1 EDAPQSHLLLPVSQE
16 AGNSL
21 TGGGRRCALGELRM
35 QSVWIDGVEVYRQ
48 DPVVHP
54 WLTEDESSV
63 PLSPD
68 PSSPDPSSLPVR
80 KRMGICA
87 PPSFYPSWTCNT
99 NLIQKRGQ
107 PALRA
112 QQIFRGRLHL
122 APDASVTICDRVP
135 EAVKVMPAGFQQLGG
150 ETVTGTLALS
160 VFTAVLGSL
169 TFGYNIG
176 VINAPQKIIEEDYNM
191 TWIHRYGEPIPTG
204 TLTSLWS
211 LSVAIFS
218 IGGMLSSFCVGFI
231 SEWLG
236 RRKAMLA
243 NNLFAFIGGSLM
255 GMSKLCFSFEMMI
268 LGRFIIG
275 AYCGLASGL
284 TPMYVGE
291 IAPTSLRGALGT
303 LHQLAI
309 VTGILIAQI
318 LGLETLLGSKHL
330 WPVLMGLTVVP
341 TVLQMGL
348 LPFCPESP
356 RFLYIIRSQE
366 HHAKRGLR
374 RLTGRQEVGDML
386 AEMKEE
392 KRRMDMERK
401 VSIPELFRS
410 TLYRQPIIISI
421 LLQLSQQLSG
431 VNAIFY
437 YSTSIFMKA
446 GVQSPVYATIGAGV
460 VNCAFTVVSLFLV
473 EKIGRRTLHM
483 LGLGGMCIS
492 AIIMTVAL
500 ALLDRIPWM
509 SYISMLAIF
518 GFVAFFEVG
527 PGPIPWFFVAE
538 LFSQGPRPAAMA
550 VAGFSNWTANFVIGM
565 SFQYVADL
573 CGPYV
578 FLIFAGLLLFFLI
591 FTFFR
596 VPETR
601 GKTFDQI
608 AANFNQH
615 SAAGMMDMD
624 MELNKPSTELDYL
637 GDESIN

>member
-1 EDAPQSHLLLPVSQE
+1 
-16 AGNSL
+16 
-21 TGGGRRCALGELRM
+21 
-35 QSVWIDGVEVYRQ
+35 
-48 DPVVHP
+48 
-54 WLTEDESSV
+54 
-63 PLSPD
+63 
-68 PSSPDPSSLPVR
+68 
-80 KRMGICA
+80 
-87 PPSFYPSWTCNT
+87 
-99 NLIQKRGQ
+99 
-107 PALRA
+107 
-112 QQIFRGRLHL
+112 
-122 APDASVTICDRVP
+122 
-135 EAVKVMPAGFQQLGG
+135 MPAGFQQLGG
-150 ETVTGTLALS
+150 ETLTGTFVLS

-169 TFGYNIG
+169 EFGYNIG
-176 VINAPQKIIEEDYNM
+176 VINAPQKIIEQEYNA
-191 TWIHRYGEPIPTG
+191 TWVHRYGEPIPAG

-218 IGGMLSSFCVGFI
+218 IGGMLSSSCVGFV

-236 RRKAMLA
+236 RRKAMLI
-243 NNLFAFIGGSLM
+243 NNMFAFIGGSLM
-255 GMSKLCFSFEMMI
+255 GLSKLCRSFEMMI

-275 AYCGLASGL
+275 VYCGLASGL

-309 VTGILIAQI
+309 VTGILIAQV
-318 LGLETLLGSKHL
+318 LGLDSLLGVEDL
-330 WPVLMGLTVVP
+330 WPILLGLAIVP
-341 TVLQMGL
+341 AVLQMAL

-356 RFLYIIRSQE
+356 RFLYIVRCQE
-366 HHAKRGLR
+366 HQAKRGLR
-374 RLTGRQEVGDML
+374 RLTGRQDVSVML

-392 KRRMDMERK
+392 KRKMDMERK
-401 VSIPELFRS
+401 VSILELFRS
-410 TLYRQPIIISI
+410 PLYRQPIVISI

-460 VNCAFTVVSLFLV
+460 VNCAFTVVSLFLI
-473 EKIGRRTLHM
+473 ERMGRRTLHM
-483 LGLGGMCIS
+483 VGLGGMCLC
-492 AIIMTVAL
+492 AVVMTTAL
-500 ALLDRIPWM
+500 ALLDNVPWM

-518 GFVAFFEVG
+518 GFVAFFEIG

-550 VAGFSNWTANFVIGM
+550 VAGFSNWTANFIIGM
-565 SFQYVADL
+565 CFQYVADL

-578 FLIFAGLLLFFLI
+578 FLIFAALLLFFLI

-608 AANFNQH
+608 AATFHQD
-615 SAAGMMDMD
+615 SVGGMMDMD
-624 MELNKPSTELDYL
+624 MDLDKPSTELDYL
-637 GDESIN
+637 GEESIN

>member
-1 EDAPQSHLLLPVSQE
+1 MVPLFRN
-16 AGNSL
+16 AGSKRKKSK
-21 TGGGRRCALGELRM
+21 GGESSKERAALG
-35 QSVWIDGVEVYRQ
+35 Q
-48 DPVVHP
+48 DSF
-54 WLTEDESSV
+54 LLASR

-68 PSSPDPSSLPVR
+68 LKIR
-80 KRMGICA
+80 
-87 PPSFYPSWTCNT
+87 PPSLTFFLSPLPAYQRGVTRGFHSIPQ
-99 NLIQKRGQ
+99 LDGQHKLQKREDD
-107 PALRA
+107 P
-112 QQIFRGRLHL
+112 
-122 APDASVTICDRVP
+122 PDRTR
-135 EAVKVMPAGFQQLGG
+135 

-160 VFTAVLGSL
+160 VFTAVLGSF

-176 VINAPQKIIEEDYNM
+176 VINAPQKW
-191 TWIHRYGEPIPTG
+191 TGQWGAGGPCRGGGIHPGQIQH
-204 TLTSLWS
+204 
-211 LSVAIFS
+211 LSCKHSQIRVWVAS
-218 IGGMLSSFCVGFI
+218 
-231 SEWLG
+231 
-236 RRKAMLA
+236 RRKAMLM
-243 NNLFAFIGGSLM
+243 NNMWAFLGGSLM
-255 GMSKLCFSFEMMI
+255 GMSKLCSSFEMMI

-309 VTGILIAQI
+309 V
-318 LGLETLLGSKHL
+318 LGLESLLGSEHL

-356 RFLYIIRSQE
+356 RFLYIIRCQE
-366 HHAKRGLR
+366 HHAKSGLR

-431 VNAIFY
+431 VNA
-437 YSTSIFMKA
+437 
-446 GVQSPVYATIGAGV
+446 
-460 VNCAFTVVSLFLV
+460 LFLV
-473 EKIGRRTLHM
+473 ERMGRRTLHM
-483 LGLGGMCIS
+483 LGLGGMCIC
-492 AIIMTVAL
+492 AIIMTMAL
-500 ALLDRIPWM
+500 ALLEAVPWM

-518 GFVAFFEVG
+518 GFVAFFEIG

-550 VAGFSNWTANFVIGM
+550 VAGFSNWTANFIIGM

-578 FLIFAGLLLFFLI
+578 FLIFAALLLFFLI

-608 AANFNQH
+608 AASFSQR
-615 SAAGMMDMD
+615 SVGGMMDMD
-624 MELNKPSTELDYL
+624 IDMDMDKPSTELDYL
-637 GDESIN
+637 GEESIN

>member
-1 EDAPQSHLLLPVSQE
+1 
-16 AGNSL
+16 
-21 TGGGRRCALGELRM
+21 
-35 QSVWIDGVEVYRQ
+35 
-48 DPVVHP
+48 
-54 WLTEDESSV
+54 
-63 PLSPD
+63 
-68 PSSPDPSSLPVR
+68 
-80 KRMGICA
+80 
-87 PPSFYPSWTCNT
+87 
-99 NLIQKRGQ
+99 
-107 PALRA
+107 
-112 QQIFRGRLHL
+112 
-122 APDASVTICDRVP
+122 
-135 EAVKVMPAGFQQLGG
+135 MPAGFQQLGG
-150 ETVTGTLALS
+150 ERVTGTLALS

-169 TFGYNIG
+169 AFGYNIG
-176 VINAPQKIIEEDYNM
+176 VINAPQKIIEQDYNA
-191 TWIHRYGEPIPTG
+191 TWMQRYSQPIPPA

-218 IGGMLSSFCVGFI
+218 VGGMLSSFCVGFI

-236 RRKAMLA
+236 RRKAMLI
-243 NNLFAFIGGSLM
+243 NNLTAFIGGGMM
-255 GMSKLCFSFEMMI
+255 GMAKLCQSFEMII

-284 TPMYVGE
+284 VPMYVGE

-318 LGLETLLGSKHL
+318 LGLESILGSEEL
-330 WPVLMGLTVVP
+330 WPVLLGVTVLP
-341 TVLQMGL
+341 TVLQMAL

-356 RFLYIIRSQE
+356 RYLYIIRCQE
-366 HHAKRGLR
+366 HHAKS
-374 RLTGRQEVGDML
+374 GRQEVGDAL

-401 VSIPELFRS
+401 VSIAELFRS
-410 TLYRQPIIISI
+410 PLYRQPIIIAI

-437 YSTSIFMKA
+437 YSTSIFQKA
-446 GVQSPVYATIGAGV
+446 GVQSP
-460 VNCAFTVVSLFLV
+460 LFLV
-473 EKIGRRTLHM
+473 EKMGRRTLHM
-483 LGLGGMCIS
+483 LGLGGMCIC
-492 AIIMTVAL
+492 AIVMTMAL
-500 ALLDRIPWM
+500 ALLESVPAM

-550 VAGFSNWTANFVIGM
+550 VAGCSNWTANFMIGM
-565 SFQYVADL
+565 GFQYIADL

-578 FLIFAGLLLFFLI
+578 FLIFAALLLFFLL

-608 AANFNQH
+608 
-615 SAAGMMDMD
+615 SASFQRRPASMMDLDLDMD
-624 MELNKPSTELDYL
+624 MGMDKASTELEYL
-637 GDESIN
+637 GEGSLN

>member
-1 EDAPQSHLLLPVSQE
+1 
-16 AGNSL
+16 
-21 TGGGRRCALGELRM
+21 
-35 QSVWIDGVEVYRQ
+35 
-48 DPVVHP
+48 
-54 WLTEDESSV
+54 
-63 PLSPD
+63 
-68 PSSPDPSSLPVR
+68 
-80 KRMGICA
+80 
-87 PPSFYPSWTCNT
+87 
-99 NLIQKRGQ
+99 
-107 PALRA
+107 
-112 QQIFRGRLHL
+112 
-122 APDASVTICDRVP
+122 
-135 EAVKVMPAGFQQLGG
+135 MPAGFQQLGG
-150 ETVTGTLALS
+150 ETVTGTFALS

-169 TFGYNIG
+169 QFGYNIG
-176 VINAPQKIIEEDYNM
+176 VINAPQKMIEADYNA
-191 TWIHRYGEPIPTG
+191 TWVQRYGTPIPAG

-236 RRKAMLA
+236 RRKAMLI

-255 GMSKLCFSFEMMI
+255 GLCKLCSSFEMMI

-318 LGLETLLGSKHL
+318 LGLEALLGGEDL
-330 WPVLMGLTVVP
+330 WPVLLGLTVVP
-341 TVLQMGL
+341 TVLQMAL

-356 RFLYIIRSQE
+356 RFLYIVRCQE
-366 HHAKRGLR
+366 HQARRGLR
-374 RLTGRQEVGDML
+374 RLTGREEVGDML

-392 KRRMDMERK
+392 KRKMDMERK
-401 VSIPELFRS
+401 VSILELFRS
-410 TLYRQPIIISI
+410 PLYRQPIVIAI

-431 VNAIFY
+431 INAIFY

-473 EKIGRRTLHM
+473 ERMGRRTLHM
-483 LGLGGMCIS
+483 LGLGGMCIC
-492 AIIMTVAL
+492 AVIMTMAL
-500 ALLDRIPWM
+500 ALLESVPWM
-509 SYISMLAIF
+509 SYISMLSIF

-550 VAGFSNWTANFVIGM
+550 VAGFSNWTANFIIGM
-565 SFQYVADL
+565 CFQYVADL

-578 FLIFAGLLLFFLI
+578 FLIFAALLLFFLI

-608 AANFNQH
+608 SANFHQH
-615 SAAGMMDMD
+615 SAGGMMGMDMD
-624 MELNKPSTELDYL
+624 MDMDLDKHSTELDYL
-637 GDESIN
+637 GDESVN

>member
-1 EDAPQSHLLLPVSQE
+1 
-16 AGNSL
+16 
-21 TGGGRRCALGELRM
+21 
-35 QSVWIDGVEVYRQ
+35 
-48 DPVVHP
+48 
-54 WLTEDESSV
+54 
-63 PLSPD
+63 
-68 PSSPDPSSLPVR
+68 
-80 KRMGICA
+80 
-87 PPSFYPSWTCNT
+87 
-99 NLIQKRGQ
+99 
-107 PALRA
+107 
-112 QQIFRGRLHL
+112 
-122 APDASVTICDRVP
+122 
-135 EAVKVMPAGFQQLGG
+135 MPARFQQLGA
-150 ETVTGTLALS
+150 THKTPPRNAVTGTFVLS

-169 TFGYNIG
+169 QFGYNIG
-176 VINAPQKIIEEDYNM
+176 VINAPQKRIEAEYNA
-191 TWIHRYGEPIPTG
+191 TWIHRYGEPIPAG

-218 IGGMLSSFCVGFI
+218 IGGMLSSFCVGFV

-243 NNLFAFIGGSLM
+243 NNMFAFIGGSLM
-255 GMSKLCFSFEMMI
+255 GLSSVAPFEMMI

-318 LGLETLLGSKHL
+318 LGLEELLGSEDL
-330 WPVLMGLTVVP
+330 WPILLGVTVVP
-341 TVLQMGL
+341 TVLQMSF

-356 RFLYIIRSQE
+356 RFLYIVRCQE
-366 HHAKRGLR
+366 HQAKRGLK
-374 RLTGRQEVGDML
+374 RLTGRLDVGDML

-392 KRRMDMERK
+392 KRKMEMERK
-401 VSIPELFRS
+401 VSILELFRS
-410 TLYRQPIIISI
+410 PAYRQPMVISI

-431 VNAIFY
+431 INAIFY

-460 VNCAFTVVSLFLV
+460 VNCAFTVVSLFLI
-473 EKIGRRTLHM
+473 ERMGRRTLHM
-483 LGLGGMCIS
+483 IGLGGMC
-492 AIIMTVAL
+492 ACAVVMTAAL
-500 ALLDRIPWM
+500 ALLDSVPWM
-509 SYISMLAIF
+509 SYISMLSIYS
-518 GFVAFFEVG
+518 FVAFFEVG

-550 VAGFSNWTANFVIGM
+550 VAGFCNWTANFIVGM
-565 SFQYVADL
+565 CFQYVANL

-578 FLIFAGLLLFFLI
+578 FLIFAALLLFFLI

-608 AANFNQH
+608 AADFH
-615 SAAGMMDMD
+615 RRGDGGLMDMD
-624 MELNKPSTELDYL
+624 LGLDKLSTEMEPFD
-637 GDESIN
+637 GDGNL

>member
-1 EDAPQSHLLLPVSQE
+1 
-16 AGNSL
+16 
-21 TGGGRRCALGELRM
+21 
-35 QSVWIDGVEVYRQ
+35 
-48 DPVVHP
+48 
-54 WLTEDESSV
+54 
-63 PLSPD
+63 
-68 PSSPDPSSLPVR
+68 
-80 KRMGICA
+80 
-87 PPSFYPSWTCNT
+87 
-99 NLIQKRGQ
+99 
-107 PALRA
+107 
-112 QQIFRGRLHL
+112 
-122 APDASVTICDRVP
+122 
-135 EAVKVMPAGFQQLGG
+135 MPAGFQQLGG
-150 ETVTGTLALS
+150 ETVTGTFVLS

-169 TFGYNIG
+169 EFGYNIG
-176 VINAPQKIIEEDYNM
+176 VINAPQKMIEQDYNA
-191 TWIHRYGEPIPTG
+191 TWLHRYGEPIPSG

-218 IGGMLSSFCVGFI
+218 IGGMLSAFCLGFV

-236 RRKAMLA
+236 RRKAMLI

-255 GMSKLCFSFEMMI
+255 GLSKLCHSFEMMI

-318 LGLETLLGSKHL
+318 LGLEVLLGSKEL
-330 WPVLMGLTVVP
+330 WPVLLGLTVVP
-341 TVLQMGL
+341 TVLQMAF

-356 RFLYIIRSQE
+356 RFLYIVRCQE
-366 HHAKRGLR
+366 HQAKRGLR
-374 RLTGRQEVGDML
+374 RLTGRLEVGDML

-392 KRRMDMERK
+392 KRKMDMERK
-401 VSIPELFRS
+401 VSILELFRS
-410 TLYRQPIIISI
+410 PLYRQPIIISI

-437 YSTSIFMKA
+437 YSTSIFIKA

-460 VNCAFTVVSLFLV
+460 INCAFTVVSLFLI
-473 EKIGRRTLHM
+473 ERMGRRTLHM
-483 LGLGGMCIS
+483 LGLGGMCIC
-492 AIIMTVAL
+492 AVIMTMAL
-500 ALLDRIPWM
+500 ALLDSVPWM
-509 SYISMLAIF
+509 SYICMLSIF

-550 VAGFSNWTANFVIGM
+550 VAGFSNWTANFIIGM
-565 SFQYVADL
+565 SFQYIADL

-578 FLIFAGLLLFFLI
+578 FLIFAVLLLFFLI

-608 AANFNQH
+608 AANFNER
-615 SAAGMMDMD
+615 SAGGMMDMD
-624 MELNKPSTELDYL
+624 MDKPSTELDYL
-637 GDESIN
+637 GEESIN

>member
-1 EDAPQSHLLLPVSQE
+1 NHA
-16 AGNSL
+16 
-21 TGGGRRCALGELRM
+21 
-35 QSVWIDGVEVYRQ
+35 GVEE
-48 DPVVHP
+48 VHFP
-54 WLTEDESSV
+54 
-63 PLSPD
+63 
-68 PSSPDPSSLPVR
+68 
-80 KRMGICA
+80 
-87 PPSFYPSWTCNT
+87 
-99 NLIQKRGQ
+99 Q
-107 PALRA
+107 
-112 QQIFRGRLHL
+112 
-122 APDASVTICDRVP
+122 
-135 EAVKVMPAGFQQLGG
+135 
-150 ETVTGTLALS
+150 VTGTLALS

-169 TFGYNIG
+169 EFGYNIG
-176 VINAPQKIIEEDYNM
+176 VINAPQKIIEGDYNA
-191 TWIHRYGEPIPTG
+191 TWMYRYGEPIPTG

-218 IGGMLSSFCVGFI
+218 IGGMVSSFCVGFV

-236 RRKAMLA
+236 RRKAMLI

-255 GMSKLCFSFEMMI
+255 GMSKLCRSFEMMI

-309 VTGILIAQI
+309 VTGILFAQV
-318 LGLETLLGSKHL
+318 LGLESLLGSEHL
-330 WPVLMGLTVVP
+330 WPVLLGLTVVP
-341 TVLQMGL
+341 TVLQMAL

-356 RFLYIIRSQE
+356 RFLYIVRCQE
-366 HHAKRGLR
+366 HHAKSLR

-410 TLYRQPIIISI
+410 SLYRQPIIIAI

-473 EKIGRRTLHM
+473 ERTGRRTLHM
-483 LGLGGMCIS
+483 LGLGGMCIC
-492 AIIMTVAL
+492 AVIMTVAL
-500 ALLDRIPWM
+500 ALLDSVPWM
-509 SYISMLAIF
+509 SYISMLSIF

-550 VAGFSNWTANFVIGM
+550 VAGFSNWTANFIIGM
-565 SFQYVADL
+565 CFQYVADL

-578 FLIFAGLLLFFLI
+578 FLIFAALLLFFLI

-608 AANFNQH
+608 AANFHQH
-615 SAAGMMDMD
+615 SAGGMMDMD
-624 MELNKPSTELDYL
+624 MSIGMGMDIDKPSTEMDYL
-637 GDESIN
+637 GEDTMN

>member
-1 EDAPQSHLLLPVSQE
+1 VE
-16 AGNSL
+16 
-21 TGGGRRCALGELRM
+21 TGACL
-35 QSVWIDGVEVYRQ
+35 
-48 DPVVHP
+48 
-54 WLTEDESSV
+54 
-63 PLSPD
+63 
-68 PSSPDPSSLPVR
+68 
-80 KRMGICA
+80 
-87 PPSFYPSWTCNT
+87 
-99 NLIQKRGQ
+99 
-107 PALRA
+107 
-112 QQIFRGRLHL
+112 
-122 APDASVTICDRVP
+122 
-135 EAVKVMPAGFQQLGG
+135 
-150 ETVTGTLALS
+150 TGTLALS

-169 TFGYNIG
+169 EFGYNIG
-176 VINAPQKIIEEDYNM
+176 VINAPQKIIEADYNA
-191 TWIHRYGEPIPTG
+191 TWVHRHGEPIPTG

-236 RRKAMLA
+236 RRKAMLI
-243 NNLFAFIGGSLM
+243 NNLLAFIGGSLM
-255 GMSKLCFSFEMMI
+255 GLSKLCRSFEMMI
-268 LGRFIIG
+268 FGRFIIG

-309 VTGILIAQI
+309 VTGILIAQS
-318 LGLETLLGSKHL
+318 LLGSEDL
-330 WPVLMGLTVVP
+330 WPVLLGLTVVP
-341 TVLQMGL
+341 TVLQMAL

-356 RFLYIIRSQE
+356 RFLYIVRCQE
-366 HHAKRGLR
+366 HHAKSGLR
-374 RLTGRQEVGDML
+374 RLTGRLEVGDML

-401 VSIPELFRS
+401 VSILELFRS
-410 TLYRQPIIISI
+410 PIYRQPMIISI

-431 VNAIFY
+431 INAIFY
-437 YSTSIFMKA
+437 YSTSIFTKA
-446 GVQSPVYATIGAGV
+446 GVQSPVNATIGAGV

-473 EKIGRRTLHM
+473 ERMGRRTLHM

-500 ALLDRIPWM
+500 ALLDSVPWM
-509 SYISMLAIF
+509 SYISMLSIF

-550 VAGFSNWTANFVIGM
+550 VAGCSNWTANFIIGM
-565 SFQYVADL
+565 CFQSVAEL

-578 FLIFAGLLLFFLI
+578 FLIFAALLLFFLI

-615 SAAGMMDMD
+615 SAGGMMDMD
-624 MELNKPSTELDYL
+624 LDKPSTELDYL
-637 GDESIN
+637 GEDSIN

>member
-1 EDAPQSHLLLPVSQE
+1 DK
-16 AGNSL
+16 
-21 TGGGRRCALGELRM
+21 
-35 QSVWIDGVEVYRQ
+35 IDFQ
-48 DPVVHP
+48 VVG
-54 WLTEDESSV
+54 S
-63 PLSPD
+63 
-68 PSSPDPSSLPVR
+68 
-80 KRMGICA
+80 M
-87 PPSFYPSWTCNT
+87 
-99 NLIQKRGQ
+99 
-107 PALRA
+107 
-112 QQIFRGRLHL
+112 
-122 APDASVTICDRVP
+122 
-135 EAVKVMPAGFQQLGG
+135 
-150 ETVTGTLALS
+150 TGTLALS

-169 TFGYNIG
+169 EFGYNIG
-176 VINAPQKIIEEDYNM
+176 VINAPQKIIEQDYNA
-191 TWIHRYGEPIPTG
+191 TWIHRYGKEIPAG

-236 RRKAMLA
+236 RRKAMLI
-243 NNLFAFIGGSLM
+243 NNLLAFIGGGLM
-255 GMSKLCFSFEMMI
+255 GMSKISRSFEMLI
-268 LGRFIIG
+268 LGRFVIG

-309 VTGILIAQI
+309 VTGILLAQV
-318 LGLETLLGSKHL
+318 LGLESLLGSEEL
-330 WPVLMGLTVVP
+330 WPVLLGVTVLP
-341 TVLQMGL
+341 TVLQMAL

-356 RFLYIIRSQE
+356 RFLYIIRCQE
-366 HHAKRGLR
+366 HHAKSLR

-401 VSIPELFRS
+401 VSIAELFRS
-410 TLYRQPIIISI
+410 PLYRQPIIIAI

-431 VNAIFY
+431 INAIFY
-437 YSTSIFMKA
+437 YSTSIFIKA

-473 EKIGRRTLHM
+473 ERMGRRTLHM
-483 LGLGGMCIS
+483 LGLGGMSIC
-492 AIIMTVAL
+492 AIVMTVAL
-500 ALLDRIPWM
+500 ATLESVPSM
-509 SYISMLAIF
+509 SYLSMLAIF

-550 VAGFSNWTANFVIGM
+550 VAGFSNWTANFIIGM
-565 SFQYVADL
+565 GFQYVADL

-578 FLIFAGLLLFFLI
+578 FLIFAALLLFFLI

-608 AANFNQH
+608 AANFHQH
-615 SAAGMMDMD
+615 SAGGMMDMD
-624 MELNKPSTELDYL
+624 MDLDLGKPSTELDYL
-637 GDESIN
+637 GEESIN

>member
-1 EDAPQSHLLLPVSQE
+1 
-16 AGNSL
+16 
-21 TGGGRRCALGELRM
+21 
-35 QSVWIDGVEVYRQ
+35 
-48 DPVVHP
+48 
-54 WLTEDESSV
+54 
-63 PLSPD
+63 
-68 PSSPDPSSLPVR
+68 
-80 KRMGICA
+80 
-87 PPSFYPSWTCNT
+87 
-99 NLIQKRGQ
+99 
-107 PALRA
+107 
-112 QQIFRGRLHL
+112 
-122 APDASVTICDRVP
+122 
-135 EAVKVMPAGFQQLGG
+135 MPAGFQQLGG
-150 ETVTGTLALS
+150 ETVTGTFALS

-169 TFGYNIG
+169 EFGYNIG
-176 VINAPQKIIEEDYNM
+176 VINAPQKMIEEDYNA
-191 TWIHRYGEPIPTG
+191 TWVHRYGEPIPTG

-236 RRKAMLA
+236 RRKAMLI
-243 NNLFAFIGGSLM
+243 NNLFAFMGGSLM
-255 GMSKLCFSFEMMI
+255 GLSKLCRSFEMMI

-275 AYCGLASGL
+275 VYCGLASSL

-303 LHQLAI
+303 MHQLAI

-318 LGLETLLGSKHL
+318 LGLEVLLGSEDL
-330 WPVLMGLTVVP
+330 WPVLLGLTVVP
-341 TVLQMGL
+341 TVLQMAL

-356 RFLYIIRSQE
+356 RFLYIIRCQE
-366 HHAKRGLR
+366 HQAKRGLR

-410 TLYRQPIIISI
+410 PLYRQPIIISI

-431 VNAIFY
+431 INAIFY

-446 GVQSPVYATIGAGV
+446 GVQSPIYATIGAGV
-460 VNCAFTVVSLFLV
+460 VNCAFTVVSLFLI
-473 EKIGRRTLHM
+473 ERMGRRTLHM
-483 LGLGGMCIS
+483 LGLGGMCIC
-492 AIIMTVAL
+492 AIIMTMAL
-500 ALLDRIPWM
+500 ALLVSLPKMQGSCTVIDIFSKQNSEAFFSPTSQDSVPWM
-509 SYISMLAIF
+509 SYICMLSIF

-550 VAGFSNWTANFVIGM
+550 VAGFSNWTANFIIGM
-565 SFQYVADL
+565 CFQYVADL

-578 FLIFAGLLLFFLI
+578 FLIFAALLLFFLI

-601 GKTFDQI
+601 GKTFEQI
-608 AANFNQH
+608 AANFHQH
-615 SAAGMMDMD
+615 STGGMIDMD
-624 MELNKPSTELDYL
+624 LDMDLDKSSTELDYL
-637 GDESIN
+637 GEESIN

>member
-1 EDAPQSHLLLPVSQE
+1 
-16 AGNSL
+16 
-21 TGGGRRCALGELRM
+21 
-35 QSVWIDGVEVYRQ
+35 
-48 DPVVHP
+48 
-54 WLTEDESSV
+54 
-63 PLSPD
+63 
-68 PSSPDPSSLPVR
+68 
-80 KRMGICA
+80 
-87 PPSFYPSWTCNT
+87 
-99 NLIQKRGQ
+99 
-107 PALRA
+107 
-112 QQIFRGRLHL
+112 
-122 APDASVTICDRVP
+122 
-135 EAVKVMPAGFQQLGG
+135 MPAGFQQLGG

-169 TFGYNIG
+169 EFGYNIG
-176 VINAPQKIIEEDYNM
+176 VINAPQKIIEENYNA
-191 TWIHRYGEPIPTG
+191 TWVHRYGQAIPAG

-218 IGGMLSSFCVGFI
+218 IGGMLSSFCVGFV

-236 RRKAMLA
+236 RRKAMLI
-243 NNLFAFIGGSLM
+243 NNLLAFMGGTLM
-255 GMSKLCFSFEMMI
+255 GLSKVCRSFEMLI
-268 LGRFIIG
+268 LGRLVIG

-309 VTGILIAQI
+309 VTGILLAQI
-318 LGLETLLGSKHL
+318 LGLEQLLGGEEL
-330 WPVLMGLTVVP
+330 WPILMGLTVLP
-341 TVLQMGL
+341 TVLQMAL

-356 RFLYIIRSQE
+356 RFLYIVRCQE

-374 RLTGRQEVGDML
+374 RLTGRQEVGDLL

-401 VSIPELFRS
+401 VSIAELFRS
-410 TLYRQPIIISI
+410 PLHRQPMVISI

-431 VNAIFY
+431 INA
-437 YSTSIFMKA
+437 
-446 GVQSPVYATIGAGV
+446 
-460 VNCAFTVVSLFLV
+460 LFLV
-473 EKIGRRTLHM
+473 ERMGRRTLHM
-483 LGLGGMCIS
+483 LGLGGMCVC
-492 AIIMTVAL
+492 AVVMTIAL
-500 ALLDRIPWM
+500 SLLDTVPAM
-509 SYISMLAIF
+509 SYVSMLSIF

-527 PGPIPWFFVAE
+527 PGPIPWFIVAE

-550 VAGFSNWTANFVIGM
+550 VAGCSNWTANFIIGM
-565 SFQYVADL
+565 GFQYVAEL

-578 FLIFAGLLLFFLI
+578 FLIFAALLLFFLV

-608 AANFNQH
+608 SANFH
-615 SAAGMMDMD
+615 HASADDAMMDMD
-624 MELNKPSTELDYL
+624 MELNKTSTELDYF

>member
-1 EDAPQSHLLLPVSQE
+1 
-16 AGNSL
+16 
-21 TGGGRRCALGELRM
+21 
-35 QSVWIDGVEVYRQ
+35 
-48 DPVVHP
+48 
-54 WLTEDESSV
+54 
-63 PLSPD
+63 
-68 PSSPDPSSLPVR
+68 
-80 KRMGICA
+80 
-87 PPSFYPSWTCNT
+87 
-99 NLIQKRGQ
+99 
-107 PALRA
+107 
-112 QQIFRGRLHL
+112 
-122 APDASVTICDRVP
+122 
-135 EAVKVMPAGFQQLGG
+135 MPAGFQQLGG
-150 ETVTGTLALS
+150 ERITGTLALS

-169 TFGYNIG
+169 EFGYNIG
-176 VINAPQKIIEEDYNM
+176 VINAPQQIIEQDYNA
-191 TWIHRYGEPIPTG
+191 TWMHRYSEPIPQG

-218 IGGMLSSFCVGFI
+218 IGGMLSSFSVGVI

-236 RRKAMLA
+236 RRKAMLI
-243 NNLFAFIGGSLM
+243 NNLFAFIGGGLM
-255 GMSKLCFSFEMMI
+255 AMSKVSRSFEMMI

-284 TPMYVGE
+284 VPMYVGE

-318 LGLETLLGSKHL
+318 LGLESIFGTDDLWPILLGVT
-330 WPVLMGLTVVP
+330 VLP
-341 TVLQMGL
+341 TVLQMAL

-356 RFLYIIRSQE
+356 RFLYIVRCQE
-366 HHAKRGLR
+366 HHAKSSLR
-374 RLTGRQEVGDML
+374 RLTGRLEVGDDL

-410 TLYRQPIIISI
+410 PLYRQPMIIAI

-431 VNAIFY
+431 INAIFY
-437 YSTSIFMKA
+437 YSTSIFQKA
-446 GVQSPVYATIGAGV
+446 GVESPVYATIGAGV

-473 EKIGRRTLHM
+473 ERMGRRTLHM
-483 LGLGGMCIS
+483 LGLGGMCLS
-492 AIIMTVAL
+492 AVVMTMAL
-500 ALLDRIPWM
+500 ALLDSVPSM

-550 VAGFSNWTANFVIGM
+550 VAGCSNWTANFIIGM
-565 SFQYVADL
+565 FFPYIAHL

-578 FLIFAGLLLFFLI
+578 FLIFAVLLLFFFF
-591 FTFFR
+591 FTYFR

-608 AANFNQH
+608 
-615 SAAGMMDMD
+615 SACFHHQSPTMMDMD
-624 MELNKPSTELDYL
+624 LDMGISPDKQSTELDYL
-637 GDESIN
+637 GGDDDTN

>member
-1 EDAPQSHLLLPVSQE
+1 MRSGCSI
-16 AGNSL
+16 
-21 TGGGRRCALGELRM
+21 M
-35 QSVWIDGVEVYRQ
+35 
-48 DPVVHP
+48 
-54 WLTEDESSV
+54 
-63 PLSPD
+63 
-68 PSSPDPSSLPVR
+68 
-80 KRMGICA
+80 
-87 PPSFYPSWTCNT
+87 
-99 NLIQKRGQ
+99 
-107 PALRA
+107 
-112 QQIFRGRLHL
+112 
-122 APDASVTICDRVP
+122 
-135 EAVKVMPAGFQQLGG
+135 
-150 ETVTGTLALS
+150 TVTGTLALS

-176 VINAPQKIIEEDYNM
+176 VINAPQKIIEADYNE
-191 TWIHRYGEPIPTG
+191 TWVHRYGEPIPSG

-218 IGGMLSSFCVGFI
+218 IGGMVSSFCVGFI

-255 GMSKLCFSFEMMI
+255 GMSKLCMSFEMMI
-268 LGRFIIG
+268 LGRFII
-275 AYCGLASGL
+275 GLASGL

-309 VTGILIAQI
+309 VTGILIAQV
-318 LGLETLLGSKHL
+318 LGLESLLGSEHL
-330 WPVLMGLTVVP
+330 WPVLLGLTVVP

-366 HHAKRGLR
+366 HLAKRGLR

-392 KRRMDMERK
+392 KRRMEMERK

-410 TLYRQPIIISI
+410 SLYRQPIIISI

-473 EKIGRRTLHM
+473 ERMGRRTLHM
-483 LGLGGMCIS
+483 LGLGGMCIC
-492 AIIMTVAL
+492 AIVMTIAL
-500 ALLDRIPWM
+500 ALLDSIPWM

-550 VAGFSNWTANFVIGM
+550 VAGFSNWTANFIIGM
-565 SFQYVADL
+565 GFQYVADL

-624 MELNKPSTELDYL
+624 MELDKPSTELDYL

>member
-1 EDAPQSHLLLPVSQE
+1 MLCRL
-16 AGNSL
+16 SL
-21 TGGGRRCALGELRM
+21 SFFWGRGLWPLRNKAH
-35 QSVWIDGVEVYRQ
+35 E
-48 DPVVHP
+48 
-54 WLTEDESSV
+54 
-63 PLSPD
+63 
-68 PSSPDPSSLPVR
+68 
-80 KRMGICA
+80 
-87 PPSFYPSWTCNT
+87 N
-99 NLIQKRGQ
+99 
-107 PALRA
+107 
-112 QQIFRGRLHL
+112 
-122 APDASVTICDRVP
+122 
-135 EAVKVMPAGFQQLGG
+135 
-150 ETVTGTLALS
+150 VTGTLALS

-169 TFGYNIG
+169 EFGYNIG
-176 VINAPQKIIEEDYNM
+176 VINAPQKGDYNA
-191 TWIHRYGEPIPTG
+191 TWMYRYGEPIPTG

-218 IGGMLSSFCVGFI
+218 IGGMLSSFCVGFVCA
-231 SEWLG
+231 SF
-236 RRKAMLA
+236 RRKAMLI

-255 GMSKLCFSFEMMI
+255 GMSKLCRSFEMMI
-268 LGRFIIG
+268 LGRFVIG

-309 VTGILIAQI
+309 VTGILFAQV
-318 LGLETLLGSKHL
+318 LGLESLLGSEHL
-330 WPVLMGLTVVP
+330 WPVLLGLTVVP
-341 TVLQMGL
+341 TVLQMAL

-356 RFLYIIRSQE
+356 RFLYIGCVI
-366 HHAKRGLR
+366 L
-374 RLTGRQEVGDML
+374 RQEVGDML

-410 TLYRQPIIISI
+410 SLYRQPIIIAI

-431 VNAIFY
+431 INAIFY

-473 EKIGRRTLHM
+473 ERTGRRTLHM
-483 LGLGGMCIS
+483 LGLGGMCIC
-492 AIIMTVAL
+492 AVIMTVAL
-500 ALLDRIPWM
+500 ALLV
-509 SYISMLAIF
+509 SNMLSIF

-550 VAGFSNWTANFVIGM
+550 VAGFSNWTANFIIGM
-565 SFQYVADL
+565 CFQYVADL

-578 FLIFAGLLLFFLI
+578 FLIFAALLLFFLI

-608 AANFNQH
+608 AANFHQH
-615 SAAGMMDMD
+615 SAGGMMDMD
-624 MELNKPSTELDYL
+624 MSIGMGMDIDKPSTEMDYL
-637 GDESIN
+637 GEDTMN

>member
-1 EDAPQSHLLLPVSQE
+1 MLWGCFSAKGP
-16 AGNSL
+16 
-21 TGGGRRCALGELRM
+21 
-35 QSVWIDGVEVYRQ
+35 
-48 DPVVHP
+48 
-54 WLTEDESSV
+54 
-63 PLSPD
+63 
-68 PSSPDPSSLPVR
+68 
-80 KRMGICA
+80 
-87 PPSFYPSWTCNT
+87 
-99 NLIQKRGQ
+99 
-107 PALRA
+107 
-112 QQIFRGRLHL
+112 GRL
-122 APDASVTICDRVP
+122 IRVK
-135 EAVKVMPAGFQQLGG
+135 ERMNG
-150 ETVTGTLALS
+150 TVTGTLALS
-160 VFTAVLGSL
+160 VFTAVLGSFQ
-169 TFGYNIG
+169 FGYNIG
-176 VINAPQKIIEEDYNM
+176 VINAPQKIIEADYNA
-191 TWIHRYGEPIPTG
+191 TWVHRYGEPIPSS
-204 TLTSLWS
+204 TLTTLWS

-218 IGGMLSSFCVGFI
+218 IGGMISSFCVGVI

-236 RRKAMLA
+236 SGAVVDRLYCFLCLI
-243 NNLFAFIGGSLM
+243 LFLP
-255 GMSKLCFSFEMMI
+255 
-268 LGRFIIG
+268 
-275 AYCGLASGL
+275 GLASGL
-284 TPMYVGE
+284 VPMYVGE

-309 VTGILIAQI
+309 VTGILMAQV
-318 LGLETLLGSKHL
+318 LGLESLLGSEEL
-330 WPVLMGLTVVP
+330 WPVLVGVTVLP
-341 TVLQMGL
+341 TVLQMVL

-366 HHAKRGLR
+366 HHAKSGLR

-401 VSIPELFRS
+401 VSIAELFRS
-410 TLYRQPIIISI
+410 PMYRQPIIIAI

-437 YSTSIFMKA
+437 YSTSIFQKA

-473 EKIGRRTLHM
+473 ERTGRRTLHM
-483 LGLGGMCIS
+483 LGLSGMCGC
-492 AIIMTVAL
+492 AIVMTMAL
-500 ALLDRIPWM
+500 ALLDSVPWM

-550 VAGFSNWTANFVIGM
+550 VAGFANWTANFIIGFG
-565 SFQYVADL
+565 FQYVAEL

-578 FLIFAGLLLFFLI
+578 FLIFAALLLFFLI

-608 AANFNQH
+608 SNTFSKH
-615 SAAGMMDMD
+615 SPAMIDMDLD
-624 MELNKPSTELDYL
+624 MELGKHSTELDYL
-637 GDESIN
+637 GEEGSLN

>member
-1 EDAPQSHLLLPVSQE
+1 
-16 AGNSL
+16 
-21 TGGGRRCALGELRM
+21 
-35 QSVWIDGVEVYRQ
+35 
-48 DPVVHP
+48 
-54 WLTEDESSV
+54 
-63 PLSPD
+63 
-68 PSSPDPSSLPVR
+68 
-80 KRMGICA
+80 
-87 PPSFYPSWTCNT
+87 
-99 NLIQKRGQ
+99 
-107 PALRA
+107 
-112 QQIFRGRLHL
+112 
-122 APDASVTICDRVP
+122 
-135 EAVKVMPAGFQQLGG
+135 MPAGFQQLGG
-150 ETVTGTLALS
+150 ETVTGTFALS

-169 TFGYNIG
+169 QFGYNIG
-176 VINAPQKIIEEDYNM
+176 VINAPQKMIEKDYNA
-191 TWIHRYGEPIPTG
+191 TWVHRHGESIPAG

-218 IGGMLSSFCVGFI
+218 IGGMLSSFCVGFV

-236 RRKAMLA
+236 RRKAMLI

-255 GMSKLCFSFEMMI
+255 ALSKLCRSFEMMI
-268 LGRFIIG
+268 LGRFVIG

-291 IAPTSLRGALGT
+291 ISPTSLRGALGT

-318 LGLETLLGSKHL
+318 LGLDVLLGSEDL
-330 WPVLMGLTVVP
+330 WPILLGLTVVP
-341 TVLQMGL
+341 TVLQMAL

-356 RFLYIIRSQE
+356 RFLYIVRCQE
-366 HHAKRGLR
+366 HQAKRGLR
-374 RLTGRQEVGDML
+374 RLTGREEVGGML

-392 KRRMDMERK
+392 KRKMDMERK
-401 VSIPELFRS
+401 VSILELFRS
-410 TLYRQPIIISI
+410 PLYRQPIIISI

-431 VNAIFY
+431 INAIFY

-460 VNCAFTVVSLFLV
+460 VNCAFTVVSLFLI
-473 EKIGRRTLHM
+473 ERMGRRTLHM

-492 AIIMTVAL
+492 AVIMTMAL
-500 ALLDRIPWM
+500 ALLDSIPWM
-509 SYISMLAIF
+509 SYISMLSIF
-518 GFVAFFEVG
+518 GFVAFFEIG

-550 VAGFSNWTANFVIGM
+550 VAGFSNWTANFIIGM
-565 SFQYVADL
+565 CFQYVADL

-578 FLIFAGLLLFFLI
+578 FLIFAVLLLFFLI

-608 AANFNQH
+608 AANFQQH
-615 SAAGMMDMD
+615 SARGMMDLD
-624 MELNKPSTELDYL
+624 LDLDLDKPSTELDYL
-637 GDESIN
+637 GEESIN